1 MKRLLLFLTLCLT
14 LLASWNL
21 FQTWQSIRLADGALS
36 RRIPALEERLSNV
49 GINPAS
55 ILPADSAV
63 TNHQPQISSDETKQ
77 LSNNNNDSPKG
88 ITDAVTSAASLSHQP
103 QSTPDKGLQSITS
116 QGSPWVNM
124 SGSPTVVNNNGQ
136 ISRPVGSSMA
146 LPLPMGTPIAPET
159 AMPIESGTPSSVS
172 APISSG
178 SSISSSSMPSNGTEL
193 LPSTSTQNLATAG
206 DPTRK
211 NSSFPEEW
219 AVYKALYGSQAFV
232 EQQLKQ
238 PATP

>member
-21 FQTWQSIRLADGALS
+21 FQTWKSIRLADDGLARS
-36 RRIPALEERLSNV
+36 IPAGEGRLSNV

-55 ILPADSAV
+55 TSQVITGV
-63 TNHQPQISSDETKQ
+63 TNIQPQVSSDETKQ
-77 LSNNNNDSPKG
+77 SSINDSSKG
-88 ITDAVTSAASLSHQP
+88 ITDAEKHEVTLSSQP
-103 QSTPDKGLQSITS
+103 QSSPDKGLQSYPS
-116 QGSPWVNM
+116 QGSSLVSM
-124 SGSPTVVNNNGQ
+124 SSSPAVVNNNGQ
-136 ISRPVGSSMA
+136 ISRPVASSMA
-146 LPLPMGTPIAPET
+146 LPLPMGIPIAPET
-159 AMPIESGTPSSVS
+159 AMPIVSGTPSSAS
-172 APISSG
+172 APISTG
-178 SSISSSSMPSNGTEL
+178 SSISSSSMPSMGRDQ
-193 LPSTSTQNLATAG
+193 LPSASSQNLATAG

-238 PATP
+238 PTTP